1 MSSNKDNLASGYM
14 YIKEMKTSSILPI
27 ISIRYLSNIPRAF
40 HIMVSYT
47 QRPLWK
53 LPVVLQNN
61 FVIFQS
67 YYIFQDFLVFYG
79 KLQGK

>member
-1 MSSNKDNLASGYM
+1 
-14 YIKEMKTSSILPI
+14 
-27 ISIRYLSNIPRAF
+27 
-40 HIMVSYT
+40 MVSYT